1 MHKAIIF
8 IGMQTY
14 MLYGAASQSAFKYII
29 RLVLFALL
37 STLPKILKFLSLPM
51 PMPSP
56 RPHFLILKTMRKIN
70 SSPKQPLNHALYQ
83 LRIALH

>member
-37 STLPKILKFLSLPM
+37 STLSKILKFLSL